1 MKNLSTDLIKKFYKE
16 TKGKIQIIGGGRP
29 GYSAFEKYLGSN
41 VVQLYTGMVYK
52 ALEVKEMKKEL
63 ISIIKKILK
72 ILEKQSE
79 CLTTLISALYS
90 LRKITSKR
98 CELTGISP
106 LKGHNVSH
114 AKNKTKRRFLPNL
127 KKVTF
132 RSDILKK
139 DIKLNVANAALRTVD
154 FKGGLDKFLISAKN
168 SKLSK
173 KVKKIKA
180 SISAKS

>member
-1 MKNLSTDLIKKFYKE
+1 MLDPSLLCNYITL
-16 TKGKIQIIGGGRP
+16 GKI
-29 GYSAFEKYLGSN
+29 
-41 VVQLYTGMVYK
+41 M
-52 ALEVKEMKKEL
+52 
-63 ISIIKKILK
+63 
-72 ILEKQSE
+72 
-79 CLTTLISALYS
+79 
-90 LRKITSKR
+90 SKR

-106 LKGHNVSH
+106 LRGHNVSH

-154 FKGGLDKFLISAKN
+154 FKGGLDKFLKTAKSA
-168 SKLSK
+168 KLSK

-180 SISAKS
+180 SISAKL